1 LGAVGGT
8 VRAGLLALEFTG
20 CACKD
25 TSEFGNPGARVRDE
39 LTVLLRS
46 LEAELRVQGRW
57 DDTPP
62 PPEALH
68 SSQPFA
74 CDTLSLDQWLQ
85 WILLPGLDA
94 LLAQQLP
101 LPTACAVRPMAEE
114 VYRQQDDPQTER
126 IIDIV
131 DAIDRLLTTS
141 ADARH

>member
-1 LGAVGGT
+1 M
-8 VRAGLLALEFTG
+8 RAGLLALEFTG

-25 TSEFGNPGARVRDE
+25 TSEFDDPGACVRDE

-94 LLAQQLP
+94 LLEERRP
-101 LPTACAVRPMAEE
+101 LPAACAIRPMAEE
-114 VYRQQDDPQTER
+114 IYRQQDDARTER
-126 IIDIV
+126 IIVIV
-131 DAIDRLLTTS
+131 DAIDRLLTGDTR
-141 ADARH
+141 AHH